1 MKTILPWIIGFIA
14 YIFLML
20 VAPLTQFG
28 GWFPSL
34 KSDHYLLLGFLWVIT
49 VLFALLL
56 MILFIFG
63 FALFLKIADEDET
76 IYDNSEFL
84 EDTNL
89 D

>member
-1 MKTILPWIIGFIA
+1 
-14 YIFLML
+14 ML

-34 KSDHYLLLGFLWVIT
+34 KSDHYLLLGLLWVIT

-84 EDTNL
+84 DDESL